1 MGMTVSTKWHPDPE
15 EKPTLSG
22 PYIVTIEGSVSN
34 YVETD
39 ISYLFHNGEDLG
51 FMRCDD
57 EGWSVVQNVVAW
69 MTYPEPFYES
79 EEEAFKKSI
88 ELARECGVPEDKI
101 LKNSDDIERFF
112 MGG

>member
-1 MGMTVSTKWHPDPE
+1 MKWHPYPE

-22 PYIVTIEGSVSN
+22 PYIVTIEGRCSN

-79 EEEAFKKSI
+79 EEA
-88 ELARECGVPEDKI
+88 ARECGVPEDMI